1 MNVVKAACSGLCI
14 IVVICGIF
22 STGRSIPVADSKS
35 VLRIESVQL
44 LLECLPTVFSG
55 EIRFTSSPVRLFPCR
70 MMLPRRIRSSCV
82 TYIDGSHPYWL
93 RNARFSRS
101 RSKDAVHRYRLLHAD
116 PGSPHAELV
125 VFCRHYAAIITISVF
140 SDPATPV
147 SAASYRSFIR
157 DSSHHVLSGQSFS
170 REALSVRT
178 MSRPS

>member
-1 MNVVKAACSGLCI
+1 MRIRHVLATYDPRIGLSSMNVVKAACSGLCI

-35 VLRIESVQL
+35 ILRIESVQL

-55 EIRFTSSPVRLFPCR
+55 EIRFTSNPARLFPCR

-125 VFCRHYAAIITISVF
+125 VFCRHYNDERLLRPCDSGLRRVLSVF
-140 SDPATPV
+140 HPRFQP
-147 SAASYRSFIR
+147 
-157 DSSHHVLSGQSFS
+157 
-170 REALSVRT
+170 
-178 MSRPS
+178 